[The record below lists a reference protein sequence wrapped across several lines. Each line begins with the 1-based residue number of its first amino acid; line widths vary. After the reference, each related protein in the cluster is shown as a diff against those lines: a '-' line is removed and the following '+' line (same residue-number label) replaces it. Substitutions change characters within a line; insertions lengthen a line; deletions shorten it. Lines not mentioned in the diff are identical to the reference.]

1 MRFRCLQLM
10 LGSRS
15 PREPILETG
24 GVSTV
29 TQSTDARIL
38 VADDDETL
46 CQALI
51 RYLSSLGYDV
61 STANSG
67 SSVLERLQATKVS
80 LLILDLAMPGMS
92 GVDVVPKA
100 LELDP
105 ELTVIMLSGV
115 NDALTAAKCMQL
127 GATDYLTK
135 PIELTELAS
144 AIRRSL
150 RQRDTLQQGRAI
162 ESWLRE
168 ELARR
173 GQEIEHERQQQQSI
187 TIATLEA
194 LINALEAKSG
204 YFRGH
209 SARVSALA
217 ATISHELG
225 LSDEVVEDIRRAGK
239 LHDVGMIGIREDI
252 LNKRGPLS
260 DEEREHVKQHVLIA
274 WRILEPLTHLGS
286 VVSFVRF
293 HHEHWD
299 GSGYPAGIKGEQIPI
314 GARVICA
321 AEVYDALTT
330 SRPYHEKM
338 SPEDATACVSE
349 MAGSL
354 LDPNVTRSLANAVAR
369 RKTLV
374 FIDDDH
380 LPLVEQKLASKEA
393 RLTPGH
399 ATQLTIERHHDMK
412 KRR

>member
-1 MRFRCLQLM
+1 MDL
-10 LGSRS
+10 
-15 PREPILETG
+15 
-24 GVSTV
+24 
-29 TQSTDARIL
+29 TDARIL
-38 VADDDETL
+38 VADDDEAL
-46 CQALI
+46 CHALH

-61 STANSG
+61 KTANSG
-67 SSVLERLQATKVS
+67 ASVLECLKATEVT
-80 LLILDLAMPGMS
+80 LLVMDLAMPGMS

-115 NDALTAAKCMQL
+115 DDALTAAKCMQL

-150 RQRDTLQQGRAI
+150 RQRETLTQGRAI
-162 ESWLRE
+162 ETWLRE
-168 ELARR
+168 ELTRR
-173 GQEIEHERQQQQSI
+173 GREIEQERRQQQRL
-187 TIATLEA
+187 TRATLEA

-217 ATISHELG
+217 ATIAHGLG
-225 LSDEVVEDIRRAGK
+225 LADEAVEDIRRAGK
-239 LHDVGMIGIREDI
+239 LHDVGMIGIREEV

-260 DEEREHVKQHVLIA
+260 DEEREHVKQHVSIA
-274 WRILEPLTHLGS
+274 WRILEPLTHLGP
-286 VVSFVRF
+286 VVSFVHF

-299 GSGYPAGIKGEQIPI
+299 GSGYPSGIKGEQIPI

-321 AEVYDALTT
+321 AEIYDALTT

-338 SPEDATACVSE
+338 NPDDATACIRK

-354 LDPNVTRSLANAVAR
+354 LDPDVTLSLANAVAR
-369 RKTLV
+369 RKALV
-374 FIDDDH
+374 FIDDDNP
-380 LPLVEQKLASKEA
+380 PLVEQKLAPAEDSSSSGTVA
-393 RLTPGH
+393 PLAAVRQGRH
-399 ATQLTIERHHDMK
+399 DAT
-412 KRR
+412 KRG